1 MHLGGGVSLPS
12 WWSDPSV
19 GMDGRE
25 LTGECENCGETNTES
40 DCWKCGHWDDEPIE
54 EEEV

>member
-1 MHLGGGVSLPS
+1 MRSMSLPS

-25 LTGECENCGETNTES
+25 LTAQCEKCDETITE
-40 DCWKCGHWDDEPIE
+40 DQCWNCGHWADEPVE
-54 EEEV
+54 EECK